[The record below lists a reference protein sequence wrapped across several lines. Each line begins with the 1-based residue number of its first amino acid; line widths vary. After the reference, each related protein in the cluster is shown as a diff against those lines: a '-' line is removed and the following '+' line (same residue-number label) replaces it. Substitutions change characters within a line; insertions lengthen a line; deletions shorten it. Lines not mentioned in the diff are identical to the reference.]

1 MSENCENACRMR
13 SHDCDFVY
21 TNRSEQQKGVS
32 PVCRILHFDTAPD
45 RTRTGCTTSPIIYM
59 LVSGL
64 KRRGRYSGL
73 QGFGSRLAASLR
85 RGGKFTASLRNPSN
99 TGRAFGRCM

>member
-1 MSENCENACRMR
+1 MHAGCVAMIVILFTPIDRN
-13 SHDCDFVY
+13 
-21 TNRSEQQKGVS
+21 NRKASVVAG